1 VRPVGVA
8 VDEVHGVP
16 LADFVA
22 GLRAELRAAQ
32 DDADPDLPIDVDQVT
47 VEFTVLTKREGEGK
61 AGLRFW
67 VVEAGVTGKVAA
79 ESTQKVTL
87 QLKPLDPSGTRP
99 ARIRDVE
106 QRSEDEQDD
115 NGPAAR
121 HRRTRRDID

>member
-1 VRPVGVA
+1 MN
-8 VDEVHGVP
+8 EIYGVP

-22 GLRAELRAAQ
+22 ALRAELREAQ
-32 DDADPDLPIDVDQVT
+32 DDADPHLPIDVDQVT

-87 QLKPLDPSGTRP
+87 QLTPLDPSGTRP
-99 ARIRDVE
+99 ARIRDVD
-106 QRSEDEQDD
+106 QRTDDE
-115 NGPAAR
+115 ASRTA
-121 HRRTRRDID
+121 TRRRDVD